1 MRDIAGDLVLDMRS
15 MERQHDFHVLST
27 SEHDIVQVI
36 LELANLAPPAMGK
49 CSPL

>member
-1 MRDIAGDLVLDMRS
+1 MFRGSCAFAFAS
-15 MERQHDFHVLST
+15 ERQHEFHSVST

-36 LELANLAPPAMGK
+36 LEFTNLAPHAMGK